1 MKHLNIIISIIF
13 ILIFTVTWIASYLVY
28 EPVQANN
35 NSFYEYR
42 ALHNRDGIGKYYLG
56 REIAKVMGH
65 QEFLWL
71 ERPSREMEEQPSKI
85 IEALNLQVD
94 DTIADIGA
102 GSGYF
107 SFRLAQKV
115 LQGLVYAVDVQPEM
129 IDIIDFLAKESP
141 DLPVL
146 PVLGSETSPNLPPES
161 INFALM
167 VDTYHEFNYPREMM
181 EAIVQA
187 LKPQGKVVL
196 VEYRKE
202 NPLIMI
208 KGVHKM
214 SERQVKKE
222 METVGLKWVTTAEFL
237 PQQHYLVFQKKE
249 TNNES
254 IIAE

>member
-1 MKHLNIIISIIF
+1 MKHLNIIISVIF
-13 ILIFTVTWIASYLVY
+13 IFVFSLIMFASSLVY
-28 EPVQANN
+28 EPVQATDNQY
-35 NSFYEYR
+35 YEYR

-71 ERPSREMEEQPSKI
+71 ERPSREAEEQPSKV
-85 IEALNLQVD
+85 IEVLNLSPD

-107 SFRLAQKV
+107 SFRIAQKV
-115 LQGLVYAVDVQPEM
+115 SRGLVYAVDVQPEM
-129 IDIIDFLAKESP
+129 IDIIDFLVKESP

-167 VDTYHEFNYPREMM
+167 VDTYHEFNHPREMM
-181 EAIVQA
+181 EGIVKA

-214 SERQVKKE
+214 SEKQVKKE
-222 METVGLKWVTTAEFL
+222 MEAVGLKWVTTAEFL
-237 PQQHYLVFQKKE
+237 PQQHYLVFEK
-249 TNNES
+249 
-254 IIAE
+254 

>member
-1 MKHLNIIISIIF
+1 MKHLKIILSVIF
-13 ILIFTVTWIASYLVY
+13 ILIFTLLSIVSSLIY
-28 EPVQANN
+28 EPVQATDNQY
-35 NSFYEYR
+35 YEYR

-71 ERPSREMEEQPSKI
+71 ERPSREAEEQPSKV
-85 IEALNLQVD
+85 IEALNLQAND
-94 DTIADIGA
+94 RIADIGA

-107 SFRLAQKV
+107 SFRIAQKV
-115 LQGLVYAVDVQPEM
+115 PQGLVYAVDVQPEM

-167 VDTYHEFNYPREMM
+167 VDTYHEFAYPREMM
-181 EAIVQA
+181 EGIVKA
-187 LKPQGKVVL
+187 LKTQGKVVL

-214 SERQVKKE
+214 SEKQVKKE
-222 METVGLKWVTTAEFL
+222 MEAVGLKWVTTAEFL
-237 PQQHYLVFQKKE
+237 PQQHYLVFEK
-249 TNNES
+249 S
-254 IIAE
+254 

>member
-1 MKHLNIIISIIF
+1 MKHLNIIISVIF
-13 ILIFTVTWIASYLVY
+13 IFVFTLIMFASSLVY
-28 EPVQANN
+28 EPVQTTDNQY
-35 NSFYEYR
+35 YEYR

-71 ERPSREMEEQPSKI
+71 ERPSREAEEQPSKV
-85 IEALNLQVD
+85 IEALNLQPT

-107 SFRLAQKV
+107 SFRIAKKV
-115 LQGLVYAVDVQPEM
+115 PQGLVYAVDVQPEM
-129 IDIIDFLAKESP
+129 IDIIDFLVKESP

-167 VDTYHEFNYPREMM
+167 VDTYHEFNHPREMM
-181 EAIVQA
+181 ENIVKA

-214 SERQVKKE
+214 SEKQVKKE
-222 METVGLKWVTTAEFL
+222 MEAVGLKWLKTDEFL
-237 PQQHYLVFQKKE
+237 PQQHYLVFEK
-249 TNNES
+249 
-254 IIAE
+254 

>member
-1 MKHLNIIISIIF
+1 MKHLNIIISVIF
-13 ILIFTVTWIASYLVY
+13 IFVFTLIMFASSLVY
-28 EPVQANN
+28 EPVKTTDNQY
-35 NSFYEYR
+35 YEYR

-71 ERPSREMEEQPSKI
+71 ERPSREAEEQPSKV
-85 IEALNLQVD
+85 IEALNLQPT

-107 SFRLAQKV
+107 SFRIAKKV
-115 LQGLVYAVDVQPEM
+115 PQGLVYAVDVQPEM
-129 IDIIDFLAKESP
+129 IDIIDFLVKESP

-146 PVLGSETSPNLPPES
+146 PMLGSETSPNLPPES

-167 VDTYHEFNYPREMM
+167 VDTYHEFNHPREMM
-181 EAIVQA
+181 ENIVKT

-214 SERQVKKE
+214 SEKQVKKE
-222 METVGLKWVTTAEFL
+222 MEAVGLKWLKTDEFL
-237 PQQHYLVFQKKE
+237 PQQHYLVFEK
-249 TNNES
+249 
-254 IIAE
+254 

>member
-1 MKHLNIIISIIF
+1 MKYFN
-13 ILIFTVTWIASYLVY
+13 LIVSVSAVLIVTLLITASSLVY
-28 EPVQANN
+28 QPVEATNN
-35 NSFYEYR
+35 QYYQYR
-42 ALHNRDGIGKYYLG
+42 ALHNKDGIGKYYLG

-71 ERPSREMEEQPSKI
+71 ERPSREVEEQPSKV
-85 IEALNLQVD
+85 IEALNLQPD

-107 SFRLAQKV
+107 SFRLAEQ
-115 LQGLVYAVDVQPEM
+115 LPLGRVYAVDIQPEM
-129 IDIIDFLAKESP
+129 IDIIDFLTQESSH
-141 DLPVL
+141 LPVV
-146 PVLGSETSPNLPPES
+146 PVLGTEISPNLPPES

-167 VDTYHEFNYPREMM
+167 VDTYHEFTYPREMM
-181 EAIVQA
+181 EAIVKA
-187 LKPQGKVVL
+187 LKPQGRVIL

-214 SERQVKKE
+214 SEKQVKKE

-237 PQQHYLVFQKKE
+237 PQQHYLVFEK
-249 TNNES
+249 
-254 IIAE
+254 

>member
-1 MKHLNIIISIIF
+1 MKHLNIIISVIF
-13 ILIFTVTWIASYLVY
+13 IFVFSLVMFASSLVY
-28 EPVQANN
+28 EPVQATDNQY
-35 NSFYEYR
+35 YEYR

-71 ERPSREMEEQPSKI
+71 ERPSREAEEQPSKV
-85 IEALNLQVD
+85 IEALNLSPD

-115 LQGLVYAVDVQPEM
+115 SQGLVYAVDVQPEM
-129 IDIIDFLAKESP
+129 IDIIDFLVKESP

-167 VDTYHEFNYPREMM
+167 VDTYHEFNHPREMM
-181 EAIVQA
+181 EGIVKA

-214 SERQVKKE
+214 SEKQVKKE
-222 METVGLKWVTTAEFL
+222 MEAVGLKWVTTAEFL
-237 PQQHYLVFQKKE
+237 PQQHYLVFEK
-249 TNNES
+249 S
-254 IIAE
+254 

>member
-1 MKHLNIIISIIF
+1 MKHLNIIISVIF
-13 ILIFTVTWIASYLVY
+13 IFVFTLIMFASSLVY
-28 EPVQANN
+28 EPVQTTDNQY
-35 NSFYEYR
+35 YEYR

-71 ERPSREMEEQPSKI
+71 ERPSREAEEQPSKV
-85 IEALNLQVD
+85 IEALNLQPT

-107 SFRLAQKV
+107 SFRIAKKV
-115 LQGLVYAVDVQPEM
+115 PQGLVYAVDVQPEM
-129 IDIIDFLAKESP
+129 IDIIDFLVKESP
-141 DLPVL
+141 NLPVL
-146 PVLGSETSPNLPPES
+146 PMLGSETSPNLPPES

-167 VDTYHEFNYPREMM
+167 VDTYHEFNHPREMM
-181 EAIVQA
+181 ENIVKA

-214 SERQVKKE
+214 SEKQVKKE
-222 METVGLKWVTTAEFL
+222 MEAVGLKWLKTDEFL
-237 PQQHYLVFQKKE
+237 PQQHYLVFEK
-249 TNNES
+249 
-254 IIAE
+254 

>member
-1 MKHLNIIISIIF
+1 MKHLNIIISVIF
-13 ILIFTVTWIASYLVY
+13 IFVFTLIMFASSLVY
-28 EPVQANN
+28 EPVKTTDNQY
-35 NSFYEYR
+35 YEYR

-71 ERPSREMEEQPSKI
+71 ELPSREAEEQPSKV
-85 IEALNLQVD
+85 IEALNLQPT

-107 SFRLAQKV
+107 SFRIAKKV
-115 LQGLVYAVDVQPEM
+115 PQGLVYAVDVQPEM
-129 IDIIDFLAKESP
+129 IDIIDFLVKESP
-141 DLPVL
+141 NLPVL
-146 PVLGSETSPNLPPES
+146 PMLGSETSPNLPPES

-167 VDTYHEFNYPREMM
+167 VDTYHEFNHPREMM
-181 EAIVQA
+181 ENIVKA

-214 SERQVKKE
+214 SEKQVKKE
-222 METVGLKWVTTAEFL
+222 MEAVGLKWVRTDEFL
-237 PQQHYLVFQKKE
+237 PQQHYLVFEK
-249 TNNES
+249 
-254 IIAE
+254 

>member
-1 MKHLNIIISIIF
+1 MKHLNIIISVIF
-13 ILIFTVTWIASYLVY
+13 IFVFTLIMFASSLVY
-28 EPVQANN
+28 EPVQTTDNQY
-35 NSFYEYR
+35 YEYR

-71 ERPSREMEEQPSKI
+71 ERPSREAEEQPSKV
-85 IEALNLQVD
+85 IEALNLSPD

-115 LQGLVYAVDVQPEM
+115 PEGLVYAVDVQPEM
-129 IDIIDFLAKESP
+129 IDIIDFLAEESP
-141 DLPVL
+141 NLPVL

-167 VDTYHEFNYPREMM
+167 VDTYHEFNHPREMM
-181 EAIVQA
+181 ENIVKA

-214 SERQVKKE
+214 SEKQVKKE
-222 METVGLKWVTTAEFL
+222 MEAVGLKWLKTDEFL
-237 PQQHYLVFQKKE
+237 PQQHYLVFEK
-249 TNNES
+249 
-254 IIAE
+254 

>member
-1 MKHLNIIISIIF
+1 MKHLNIIISVIF
-13 ILIFTVTWIASYLVY
+13 IFVFTLIMFASSLVY
-28 EPVQANN
+28 EPVQTTDNQY
-35 NSFYEYR
+35 YEYR

-71 ERPSREMEEQPSKI
+71 ERPSREAEEQPSKV
-85 IEALNLQVD
+85 IEALNLSPD

-115 LQGLVYAVDVQPEM
+115 PEGLVYAVDVQPEM
-129 IDIIDFLAKESP
+129 IDIIDFLAEESP
-141 DLPVL
+141 NLPVL

-167 VDTYHEFNYPREMM
+167 VDTYHEFNHPREMM
-181 EAIVQA
+181 ENIVKA

-214 SERQVKKE
+214 SEKQVKKGNGSCRIK
-222 METVGLKWVTTAEFL
+222 MVKD
-237 PQQHYLVFQKKE
+237 
-249 TNNES
+249 
-254 IIAE
+254 

>member
-1 MKHLNIIISIIF
+1 MKHLNIIISVIF
-13 ILIFTVTWIASYLVY
+13 IFVFTLIMFASSLVY
-28 EPVQANN
+28 EPVQTTDNQY
-35 NSFYEYR
+35 YEYR

-56 REIAKVMGH
+56 REIAKVMRH

-71 ERPSREMEEQPSKI
+71 ERPSREAEEQPSKV
-85 IEALNLQVD
+85 IEALNLQPT

-107 SFRLAQKV
+107 SFRIAKKV
-115 LQGLVYAVDVQPEM
+115 PQGLVYAVDVQPEM
-129 IDIIDFLAKESP
+129 IDIIDFLVKESP

-167 VDTYHEFNYPREMM
+167 VDTYHEFNHPREMM
-181 EAIVQA
+181 ENIVKA

-214 SERQVKKE
+214 SEKQVKKE
-222 METVGLKWVTTAEFL
+222 MEAVGLKWLKTDEFL
-237 PQQHYLVFQKKE
+237 PQQHYLVFEK
-249 TNNES
+249 
-254 IIAE
+254 

>member
-1 MKHLNIIISIIF
+1 MKHLNIIISVIF
-13 ILIFTVTWIASYLVY
+13 IFVFTLIMFASSLVY
-28 EPVQANN
+28 EPVKTTDNQY
-35 NSFYEYR
+35 YEYR

-71 ERPSREMEEQPSKI
+71 ERPSREAEEQPSKV
-85 IEALNLQVD
+85 IEALNLSPD

-115 LQGLVYAVDVQPEM
+115 PEGLVYAVDVQPEM
-129 IDIIDFLAKESP
+129 IDIIDFLAEESP
-141 DLPVL
+141 NLPVL

-167 VDTYHEFNYPREMM
+167 VDTYHEFNHPREMM
-181 EAIVQA
+181 ENIVKA
-187 LKPQGKVVL
+187 LKPKGKIVL

-214 SERQVKKE
+214 SEKQVKKE
-222 METVGLKWVTTAEFL
+222 MKAVGLKWVKTDEFL
-237 PQQHYLVFQKKE
+237 PQQHYLVFEK
-249 TNNES
+249 S
-254 IIAE
+254 

>member
-1 MKHLNIIISIIF
+1 MKHLNIIISVIF
-13 ILIFTVTWIASYLVY
+13 IFVFSLIMFASSLVY
-28 EPVQANN
+28 EPVQATDNQY
-35 NSFYEYR
+35 YEYR
-42 ALHNRDGIGKYYLG
+42 ALHNIDGIGKYYLG

-71 ERPSREMEEQPSKI
+71 ERPSREAEEQPSKV
-85 IEALNLQVD
+85 IEALNLSPT

-115 LQGLVYAVDVQPEM
+115 SQGLVYAVDVQPEM
-129 IDIIDFLAKESP
+129 IDIIDFLVKESP
-141 DLPVL
+141 NLPVL

-161 INFALM
+161 INLALM
-167 VDTYHEFNYPREMM
+167 VDTYHEFNHPREMM
-181 EAIVQA
+181 ENIVKA

-214 SERQVKKE
+214 NEKQVKKE
-222 METVGLKWVTTAEFL
+222 MEAVGLKWVTTAEFL
-237 PQQHYLVFQKKE
+237 PQQHYLVFQK
-249 TNNES
+249 S
-254 IIAE
+254 

>member
-1 MKHLNIIISIIF
+1 MKHLNIIISVIFIFVFTLIIF
-13 ILIFTVTWIASYLVY
+13 ASSLVY
-28 EPVQANN
+28 EPVKTTDNQY
-35 NSFYEYR
+35 YEYR

-71 ERPSREMEEQPSKI
+71 ERPSREAEEQPSKV
-85 IEALNLQVD
+85 IEALNLRPT

-107 SFRLAQKV
+107 SFRIAKKV
-115 LQGLVYAVDVQPEM
+115 PQGLVYAVDVQPEM
-129 IDIIDFLAKESP
+129 IDIIDFLVKESP

-146 PVLGSETSPNLPPES
+146 PMLGSETSPNLPPES

-167 VDTYHEFNYPREMM
+167 VDTYHEFNHPREMM
-181 EAIVQA
+181 ENIVKA

-214 SERQVKKE
+214 SEKQVKKE
-222 METVGLKWVTTAEFL
+222 MEAVGLKWVRTDEFL
-237 PQQHYLVFQKKE
+237 PQQHYLVFEK
-249 TNNES
+249 
-254 IIAE
+254 

>member
-1 MKHLNIIISIIF
+1 MKHLNIIISVIF
-13 ILIFTVTWIASYLVY
+13 IFVFTLIMFASSLVY
-28 EPVQANN
+28 EPVQTTDNQY
-35 NSFYEYR
+35 YEYR

-71 ERPSREMEEQPSKI
+71 ERPSREAEEQPSKV
-85 IEALNLQVD
+85 IEALNLQPT

-107 SFRLAQKV
+107 SFRIAKKV
-115 LQGLVYAVDVQPEM
+115 PQGLVYAVDVQPEM
-129 IDIIDFLAKESP
+129 IDIIDFLVKESP
-141 DLPVL
+141 NLPVL
-146 PVLGSETSPNLPPES
+146 PMLGSETSPNLPPES

-167 VDTYHEFNYPREMM
+167 VDTYHEFNHPREMM
-181 EAIVQA
+181 ENIVKT

-214 SERQVKKE
+214 SEKQVKKE
-222 METVGLKWVTTAEFL
+222 MEAVGLKWLKTDEFL
-237 PQQHYLVFQKKE
+237 PQQHYLVFEK
-249 TNNES
+249 
-254 IIAE
+254 